1 MEVIGGTDTHIMYLC
16 SLPVQLGDVTVES
29 LKFRKEISF
38 RKIAVHKSHAVEG
51 IQCGNQMIVRFFDR
65 PDMPDGDVTGDS
77 NNGKI
82 LAGFIHVQILF

>member
-1 MEVIGGTDTHIMYLC
+1 MYLC
-16 SLPVQLGDVTVES
+16 PLPVQLGDMTVEP

-38 RKIAVHKSHAVEG
+38 RKIAVHKSHAVERV
-51 IQCGNQMIVRFFDR
+51 QRGNQMIIRFFDR
-65 PDMPDGDVTGDS
+65 PDVPDGDITGDS